1 MRQILPKELK
11 IKFVE
16 TLCEL
21 EGFSYENSNPF
32 LVKIGDKSY
41 FVFLKNLSSA
51 AYEKYPNNT
60 RVQLPN
66 STHFSK
72 ISLTDIPFAG
82 LITFGLLIVLF
93 NSPKTLEPINE
104 VGLEIEIFWRYG
116 GGHL

>member
-11 IKFVE
+11 IKFIE
-16 TLCEL
+16 TLSEL
-21 EGFSYENSNPF
+21 EGFSYEDGNPF
-32 LVKIGDKSY
+32 LVNIGDKSY

-72 ISLTDIPFAG
+72 ISFVITSG
-82 LITFGLLIVLF
+82 LI
-93 NSPKTLEPINE
+93 NSPIGNFSFSISISSIY
-104 VGLEIEIFWRYG
+104 VI
-116 GGHL
+116 